1 MTLGELM
8 KSVCICGR
16 VTLAELYKDGHI
28 DTKTIGWTDGLKESE
43 EYHMG
48 GGNWVFVSDYEDLE
62 VNAIYT
68 NRNSVT
74 IEMHA
79 DE

>member
-8 KSVCICGR
+8 KAVCICGK

-48 GGNWVFVSDYEDLE
+48 DHWVFISDYEDLE
-62 VNAIYT
+62 VNAIYIMQ
-68 NRNSVT
+68 NSVT

>member
-16 VTLAELYKDGHI
+16 VTLAVLHKNGVI
-28 DTKTIGWTDGLKESE
+28 DAKSIGYTDGLKEGE

-48 GGNWVFVSDYEDLE
+48 GNDWVFISDYEDLE
-62 VNAIYT
+62 VNAIYK
-68 NRNSVT
+68 NKGVT